1 MKYFYCDDNNVY
13 TMIKYYDLYDND
25 CNINYPTFFKRKKI
39 KKSRKIVLQ
48 FRAYVILSQRSVRL
62 ISFFFSLFFLYIY
75 IFFTSFL
82 LPLVTISSTNITAYM
97 VLLLTS
103 RFNIFIYSI
112 RLLSNV
118 DHSQFINALHKLFI
132 VLIPLFSS

>member
-1 MKYFYCDDNNVY
+1 MTC
-13 TMIKYYDLYDND
+13 MIMIVILT
-25 CNINYPTFFKRKKI
+25 IQRFLREKKI
-39 KKSRKIVLQ
+39 KESRKIVLQ

-62 ISFFFSLFFLYIY
+62 ISFFFSLFFIYIY
-75 IFFTSFL
+75 IYIYFTSFL

-118 DHSQFINALHKLFI
+118 DHSQFINALHKLLI

>member
-1 MKYFYCDDNNVY
+1 MTC
-13 TMIKYYDLYDND
+13 MIMIVILT
-25 CNINYPTFFKRKKI
+25 IQRFLREKKI
-39 KKSRKIVLQ
+39 KESRKIVLQ

-62 ISFFFSLFFLYIY
+62 ISFFFLSFFYIY
-75 IFFTSFL
+75 IYFTSFL

-118 DHSQFINALHKLFI
+118 DHSQFINALHKLLI

>member
-1 MKYFYCDDNNVY
+1 MTC
-13 TMIKYYDLYDND
+13 MIMIVILT
-25 CNINYPTFFKRKKI
+25 IQRFLREKKI
-39 KKSRKIVLQ
+39 KESRKIVLQ

-62 ISFFFSLFFLYIY
+62 ISFFFSLFFIYIY
-75 IFFTSFL
+75 IYFTSFL

-118 DHSQFINALHKLFI
+118 DHSQFINALHKLLI